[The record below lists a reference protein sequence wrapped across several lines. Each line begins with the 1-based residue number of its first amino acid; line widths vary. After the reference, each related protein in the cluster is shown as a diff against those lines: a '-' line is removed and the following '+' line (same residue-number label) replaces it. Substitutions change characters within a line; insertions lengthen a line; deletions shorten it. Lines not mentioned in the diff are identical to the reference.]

1 MLHTLNRTQF
11 LPLSLG
17 AAWEFFSDPGNLCRI
32 TPDWL
37 CFRITRQN
45 PEPMYAGQILTYTIQ
60 PLRGL
65 QTAWV
70 TEITHVQKPRF
81 FVDEQRLGPYTFWH
95 HQHRFQE
102 EGGGVRMEDLVNYVL
117 PLGLF
122 GEAIHRLVV
131 KRRLEAIFDYRYQ
144 VLEKMFPTP
153 GKGLR

>member
-11 LPLSLG
+11 LPLSLE

-37 CFRITRQN
+37 CFRITSQN
-45 PEPMYAGQILTYTIQ
+45 PEPMYAGQVLTYTIQ
-60 PLRGL
+60 PLPGL

-70 TEITHVQKPRF
+70 TEITHVQKPCF
-81 FVDEQRLGPYTFWH
+81 FVDEQRLGPYALWH

-102 EGGGVRMEDLVNYVL
+102 EGGGVRMEDLVSYAL

-144 VLEKMFPTP
+144 VLEKMFPAT
-153 GKGLR
+153 GEK

>member
-11 LPLSLG
+11 LPLSLE

-37 CFRITRQN
+37 CFRITSQN
-45 PEPMYAGQILTYTIQ
+45 PESMYAGQILTYTIQ
-60 PLRGL
+60 PLPGL

-70 TEITHVQKPRF
+70 TEITHVEKPRF
-81 FVDEQRLGPYTFWH
+81 FVDEQRLGPYALWH

-102 EGGGVRMEDLVNYVL
+102 EGGGVRMEDLVSYAL

-144 VLEKMFPTP
+144 VLEKMFPAP
-153 GKGLR
+153 GEK